1 MKWFFFI
8 NSHFVVLLV
17 VWGGLLIFVLLHL
30 FVIFGDWFSP
40 CSSAWSRTFD
50 PPALTSQGMEG
61 MCHNAQCIVL
71 LLLLFLLF
79 LVRGDRTHAF

>member
-1 MKWFFFI
+1 MKWFFFYKLTFC
-8 NSHFVVLLV
+8 SFVGWL
-17 VWGGLLIFVLLHL
+17 GGLLIFVLLHL

-50 PPALTSQGMEG
+50 PPALASQGMEG

-71 LLLLFLLF
+71 LLLFFLLF
-79 LVRGDRTHAF
+79 LVHGDRTHAF